1 MAGAVAG
8 GGALLLAS
16 LQVLFDRMASRDV
29 LTFLQGQ
36 KLSATLLRKLQ
47 MKLLEVQAVLNDA
60 EAKQITNLAVKDWVD
75 ELKDSVYDA
84 EDLVNDITTEA
95 LRRKMESDSQTQKKK
110 DVLGL
115 KRGVGEKL
123 SQRWPT
129 TSLVDESGV
138 CGRDGDKEEIVKF
151 LLSHNASGNK
161 ISVIALVGM
170 GGIGKTTLA
179 KLVYN
184 DRRVVEFFDLKAWV
198 CVSNEFDLVRITKTI
213 LKAIDSGTSDDND
226 FNLLQHKLEE
236 RPTRKK
242 FLLVLDDVWNED
254 YNDWDSLQTPFIQC
268 WSIWK

>member
-1 MAGAVAG
+1 M
-8 GGALLLAS
+8 
-16 LQVLFDRMASRDV
+16 
-29 LTFLQGQ
+29 
-36 KLSATLLRKLQ
+36 
-47 MKLLEVQAVLNDA
+47 
-60 EAKQITNLAVKDWVD
+60 
-75 ELKDSVYDA
+75 
-84 EDLVNDITTEA
+84 
-95 LRRKMESDSQTQKKK
+95 
-110 DVLGL
+110 